1 MLKSFLKNLGVVLS
15 FLSVGTM
22 ASAGSLADGIA
33 DPQVDDLVVEEHD
46 RGLGI
51 WPIVGLIVV
60 GAIILANDS
69 DDEPAA
75 AEEAAPE

>member
-33 DPQVDDLVVEEHD
+33 DPQVDDLVVEEND

-69 DDEPAA
+69 DGEPAA